1 MQRGAEYKMSVT
13 AIVLFGIFFL
23 LLFLNTPISVALGLS
38 TAATLLIFGLPIQS
52 LPATLYSS
60 LTKFTL
66 LAIPFFFLA
75 GLILEKAGISRR
87 LINLAHTLT
96 GHFTGGLAIVSVVAA
111 CFFAA
116 ISGSGPATM
125 AAVGSIII
133 PAMVKQGYRK
143 DMSAGLLA
151 TAGGIGIIIPPSI
164 AYIVYGVVAEVSI
177 GKLFIA
183 GIIPGL
189 LMGLVLAITSF
200 FIAKKEKIPTLPK
213 ASKKEVWAALK
224 DAAWGLMAPVI
235 ILGGIY
241 SGIFTPTESAVVAV
255 FYGLIVGLF
264 VYKEFSIK
272 DVPLLLL
279 QSAKTTAMIML
290 IVASAS
296 TFAWLIT
303 VEGIAEGLANTL
315 LSIAPDKFTILLMI
329 TIILLIA
336 GMFVDAISAFY
347 IFLPIFIPILASMH
361 IDPIHFGVAMT
372 MNLAIGLV
380 TPPVGLDLYV
390 ACGLTGLSLKEISKG
405 VIPFV
410 IASIIVLL
418 LVTYIPA
425 ITLWLPEVLNL

>member
-1 MQRGAEYKMSVT
+1 MSVT
-13 AIVLFGIFFL
+13 AIFLFGIFFL
-23 LLFLNTPISVALGLS
+23 LLFLNMPIAVALGLS
-38 TAATLLIFGLPIQS
+38 TAATLLLFDLPIQS
-52 LPATLYSS
+52 LPSTLYSS

-75 GLILEKAGISRR
+75 GLILERAGISRR
-87 LINLAHTLT
+87 LIYLAQTLT
-96 GHFTGGLAIVSVVAA
+96 GHYTGGLAIVSVVAA

-177 GKLFIA
+177 GELFIA

-189 LMGLVLAITSF
+189 LMGLILAITSY
-200 FIAKKEKIPTLPK
+200 FIAKKEGIPTLPK
-213 ASKKEVWAALK
+213 ANRKEIWAAFK
-224 DAAWGLMAPVI
+224 DASWGLLAPVI

-241 SGIFTPTESAVVAV
+241 SGFFTPTESAVVAV

-264 VYKEFSIK
+264 IYKEIK
-272 DVPLLLL
+272 VKEVPSLLL

-296 TFAWLIT
+296 SFAWLIT
-303 VEGIAEGLANTL
+303 VEGIAEDMAHALM
-315 LSIAPDKFTILLMI
+315 SIAPEKYTILLMI

-336 GMFVDAISAFY
+336 GMFVDAISAYY
-347 IFLPIFIPILASMH
+347 IFLPIFLPILGVMG
-361 IDPIHFGVAMT
+361 IDPVHFGILMT

-405 VIPFV
+405 VIPFI
-410 IASIIVLL
+410 IASIIALL

-425 ITLWLPEVLNL
+425 ISLWLPGVLNMR